1 MQVHFGN
8 QQKLLAIRSQ
18 WNLSLNIIFYE
29 KMILDSGNEFFL
41 AFSDLVYQVCFF
53 EFLNI

>member
-8 QQKLLAIRSQ
+8 QHKSLAIRSQ
-18 WNLSLNIIFYE
+18 WNLSLNMIFCE